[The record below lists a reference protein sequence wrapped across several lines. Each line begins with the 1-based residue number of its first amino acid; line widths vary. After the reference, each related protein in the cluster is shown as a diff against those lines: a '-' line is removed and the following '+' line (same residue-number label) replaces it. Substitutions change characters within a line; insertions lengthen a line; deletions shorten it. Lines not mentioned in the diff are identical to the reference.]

1 MDMDILHE
9 VLDALPVGVL
19 LAEEDGSV
27 EFVNRAALESMR
39 VKAPDIAGLNI
50 QGYLQPASGKKETI
64 LKIGGKVEVPVRIHV
79 AHLSTGGWI
88 MAITDITEI
97 HQLQSELLKMDRLA
111 TVGELTSG
119 IAHEIRNPLAGIKTT
134 AQALNEELPAYDHR
148 RAYVSKIIKEINR
161 LNKLLLNFFDFAKPK
176 ALSVKPTNLQKVIS
190 DTVFM
195 IKETAGVQH
204 VEIMELYPS
213 ASIEAMIDPDM
224 IQQVLMNIC
233 LNAIQA
239 METGGTMQIRLLEKG
254 REVEIAV
261 SDTGPGIPENIRNRI
276 FDPFFTT
283 KPKGIGLGLS
293 ICYRIIKMHSGSIQ
307 VASSSK
313 GSTFTIIL
321 PREVKR

>member
-1 MDMDILHE
+1 MDDSVLHE

-19 LAEEDGSV
+19 LADEDGSV
-27 EFVNRAALESMR
+27 SFANHAALEIMR
-39 VKAPDIAGLNI
+39 VTATDIAGLNI
-50 QGYLQPASGKKETI
+50 QGYLKPASGKKETI
-64 LKIGGKVEVPVRIHV
+64 LQTDGTVEVPVRIHV
-79 AHLSTGGWI
+79 AHIREGGWI
-88 MAITDITEI
+88 MSIADITEI
-97 HQLQSELLKMDRLA
+97 HQLQNEILKMDRLA

-161 LNKLLLNFFDFAKPK
+161 LNKLLLNFFDFAKPR
-176 ALSVKPTNLQKVIS
+176 ALSIKLTNLQKVIA

-195 IKETAGVQH
+195 VKETAVEQDVQ
-204 VEIMELYPS
+204 IMEFYPS
-213 ASIEAMIDPDM
+213 AKVEAMIDPDL

-239 METGGTMQIRLLEKG
+239 METGGILQIHLLEMG
-254 REVEIAV
+254 RQVEIV
-261 SDTGPGIPENIRNRI
+261 ISDTGPGIPENIRTRI

-283 KPKGIGLGLS
+283 KAKGIGLGLS
-293 ICYRIIKMHSGSIQ
+293 ISYRIIKMHSGSIQ
-307 VASSSK
+307 AASSSK
-313 GSTFTIIL
+313 GSTFTIVL

>member
-1 MDMDILHE
+1 MDMPMMHE
-9 VLDALPVGVL
+9 VLNALPVGVL

-27 EFVNRAALESMR
+27 EFINRAALESMH
-39 VKAPDIAGLNI
+39 VKAEEIAGLNI
-50 QGYLQPASGKKETI
+50 RGYLQPASGKKETI
-64 LKIGGKVEVPVRIHV
+64 LQVGGKVEVPVRIRV
-79 AHLSTGGWI
+79 ERLSTGGWI
-88 MAITDITEI
+88 MTITDITEI
-97 HQLQSELLKMDRLA
+97 HQLQSEILKMDRLA

-176 ALSVKPTNLQKVIS
+176 ALCIQPTNLQKVIA

-204 VEIMELYPS
+204 VEVLELYPS
-213 ASIEAMIDPDM
+213 AKVEAMIDPDM

-239 METGGTMQIRLLEKG
+239 METGGTLQIRLLEKG

-261 SDTGPGIPENIRNRI
+261 SDTGPGIPETIRNRI

-293 ICYRIIKMHSGSIQ
+293 ISYRLIKMHSGNIQ
-307 VASSSK
+307 VASSSR
-313 GSTFTIIL
+313 GSTFTIVL

>member
-1 MDMDILHE
+1 MDMDMLHE
-9 VLDALPVGVL
+9 VLNALPVGVL
-19 LAEEDGSV
+19 LAEEDGTVS
-27 EFVNRAALESMR
+27 FVNRAALESMH
-39 VKAPDIAGLNI
+39 VEAADIAGLNI

-64 LKIGGKVEVPVRIHV
+64 LQVGGKVELPVRIHV
-79 AHLSTGGWI
+79 EHLSAGGWI

-176 ALSVKPTNLQKVIS
+176 ALAIKTTELQKVIA

-204 VEIMELYPS
+204 VQVMELYPS
-213 ASIEAMIDPDM
+213 AKVEAKIDPDM

-233 LNAIQA
+233 LNAIQS
-239 METGGTMQIRLLEKG
+239 METGGTLQIRLLDKG
-254 REVEIAV
+254 REVEIAIT
-261 SDTGPGIPENIRNRI
+261 DTGPGIPENIRNRI

-293 ICYRIIKMHSGSIQ
+293 ISYRIIKMHSGSIQ

-313 GSTFTIIL
+313 GSTFTIVL